1 MPRMT
6 TTRKRETQTVT
17 IKIELTTEN
26 LHPHEA
32 GALAAFLLTLHPDA
46 VTAALGSLGEVTE
59 TKTVGDISIAR
70 TAPDL
75 PTLMAMREEDV
86 MPAEAGAPLPDA
98 LSARERGMECP
109 DEGCPHFGSPHSHPE
124 FTADAPTLTPE
135 QAFGTAQ
142 ITHSEAPDVPFGV
155 IFPDAPVMV
164 DIDLD
169 AEGLPWD
176 ERIHSSNHKQSAN
189 GVWMKRRGV
198 LPTIDAQVRAELRQ
212 TYPAPA
218 PSLTAAQR
226 TMQAAVSE
234 GLIPSPPAS
243 SGAATVPVPPAPSA
257 AVAPTSVP
265 APPSAP
271 SIPTPPTASAAA
283 PEVTAPS
290 GGSTPAQAAGGESA
304 GSGTSA
310 TTAASPSNGPAEFQ
324 RLMQKLAGPTGYQ
337 PTGKVTLE
345 QTNGIV
351 ASMGL
356 TGLADLLKNPDRIP
370 EFEAQIDALAGAA

>member
-86 MPAEAGAPLPDA
+86 MPAEAGAPLPDVERFVPA
-98 LSARERGMECP
+98 THSERGEPGALPIDP
-109 DEGCPHFGSPHSHPE
+109 DAS
-124 FTADAPTLTPE
+124 TLTPE

-142 ITHSEAPDVPFGV
+142 IAHSEAPVG
-155 IFPDAPVMV
+155 APTAESLAAAQAVLAQV
-164 DIDLD
+164 SAPELD

-198 LPTIDAQVRAELRQ
+198 LPTVDAQVRAELRQ

-271 SIPTPPTASAAA
+271 SIPTPPTANTAA
-283 PEVTAPS
+283 PGATAPS

-304 GSGTSA
+304 GGGTSA
-310 TTAASPSNGPAEFQ
+310 TSAASPSNGPAEFR